1 MFKDYFDF
9 LVPSPLAKQL
19 FETKKKKE
27 NNKLVEEIKNRW
39 SNLKDEVEKRNV
51 WRWKGMSEDEK
62 EIEKPDKILKIV
74 EETREINRQ
83 HRVSGLKNINTK
95 LNP

>member
-1 MFKDYFDF
+1 MKYIENESKGINYDLFKDYFDF

-51 WRWKGMSEDEK
+51 
-62 EIEKPDKILKIV
+62 
-74 EETREINRQ
+74 
-83 HRVSGLKNINTK
+83 
-95 LNP
+95 

>member
-27 NNKLVEEIKNRW
+27 NNELVKLIRVRW
-39 SNLKDEVEKRNV
+39 SNLKDETDK
-51 WRWKGMSEDEK
+51 MSEDEK
-62 EIEKPDKILKIV
+62 ETEKS
-74 EETREINRQ
+74 R
-83 HRVSGLKNINTK
+83 
-95 LNP
+95 